1 MATPRSA
8 ARRRIAGSST
18 TSRCTRLYGGCVAT
32 GPGTPSRSA
41 ICQARS
47 ICSGLQKNVPHA
59 RAAPARISPVIMPTA
74 SSTPTPSGSAPE

>member
-18 TSRCTRLYGGCVAT
+18 ISRRTRLYGGCVAA

-47 ICSGLQKNVPHA
+47 IWSGVQFSVPHA
-59 RAAPARISPVIMPTA
+59 RAVPARISLVIMSIA
-74 SSTPTPSGSAPE
+74 SSSPTPSGGTSE

>member
-18 TSRCTRLYGGCVAT
+18 ISRRARLYAGCVAT

-41 ICQARS
+41 ICQACS
-47 ICSGLQKNVPHA
+47 IWSGVQFSVPHA
-59 RAAPARISPVIMPTA
+59 RAAPARISPVTMPIA
-74 SSTPTPSGSAPE
+74 SWRPTPSGGTSE